1 MPIRNGCAI
10 VLMSL
15 LFAGQSWAVPSST
28 PSRSELSLAG
38 LKIDD
43 SLELVRKKLGEPES
57 TVGAPGDH
65 HYILIYRGLRIE
77 MTEPDRVLMLESTSP
92 RYCTPSGLCPGQ
104 PLDEARKRWDE
115 GETYDGDSSGALNY
129 SVDEDSCFLQIEP
142 DLSRKFI
149 RSVAFACP

>member
-15 LFAGQSWAVPSST
+15 LFAGQAGAAPSSA

-38 LKIDD
+38 LKTDD
-43 SLELVRKKLGEPES
+43 SLDLVRKKLGEPES

-65 HYILIYRGLRIE
+65 HYLLIYRGLRIE
-77 MTEPDRVLMLESTSP
+77 MTEPDRILMLESTSP
-92 RYCTPSGLCPGQ
+92 RYCLPSGLCPGQ
-104 PLDEARKRWDE
+104 PLDEARKRWGK
-115 GETYDGDSSGALNY
+115 GETYDSDSSGTLNY
-129 SVDEDSCFLQIEP
+129 GVGEDSCFLQIEP
-142 DLSRKFI
+142 DWSRQLI

>member
-1 MPIRNGCAI
+1 M

-15 LFAGQSWAVPSST
+15 LFAGQAWAAPAST

-43 SLELVRKKLGEPES
+43 SLGVVHKKLGKPES

-77 MTEPDRVLMLESTSP
+77 MTEPDQVFMLESSSP

-104 PLDEARKRWDE
+104 PLDEARKRWGE
-115 GETYDGDSSGALNY
+115 GETYDGDSSGTLNY
-129 SVDEDSCFLQIEP
+129 DVDEASCFLQIEP
-142 DLSRKFI
+142 DSSRQLI
-149 RSVAFACP
+149 HSVAFACP

>member
-1 MPIRNGCAI
+1 MPIRNGGAI
-10 VLMSL
+10 VLLSL
-15 LFAGQSWAVPSST
+15 LFAGQAWAAHSTT
-28 PSRSELSLAG
+28 PSRGELSLAG

-43 SLELVRKKLGEPES
+43 SLDLVRKKLGKPES

-65 HYILIYRGLRIE
+65 HYLLFYRGLRIE

-104 PLDEARKRWDE
+104 PLDEARKRWGK
-115 GETYDGDSSGALNY
+115 GETYDGDDSGTLNY

-142 DLSRKFI
+142 DPSRQFI

>member
-1 MPIRNGCAI
+1 MHIRNGCAT

-15 LFAGQSWAVPSST
+15 LFAGQAWAAPSSA

-43 SLELVRKKLGEPES
+43 SLDLVRKKLGKPES
-57 TVGAPGDH
+57 TVGVPGDH
-65 HYILIYRGLRIE
+65 HYILIYPGLRIE
-77 MTEPDRVLMLESTSP
+77 MTEPDRVLMLVSASS

-104 PLDEARKRWDE
+104 PLDEARKRWGE
-115 GETYDGDSSGALNY
+115 GETYDDDSSGTLNY
-129 SVDEDSCFLQIEP
+129 GADEDSCFLQIEP
-142 DLSRKFI
+142 DSSRQFI